1 MPHISVYSFWSFVHV
16 ADARERITVEIEN
29 VGKWFK
35 ETGECSAW
43 LAASDDEHLQ
53 GVGREVNGPLFNWV
67 VKRLGISGT
76 PAHDMFRRGSPLVG
90 SIQASGRGTPI
101 EPTSL
106 GDLWSL
112 WDSREK
118 DNLELIDSLKDDV
131 LEQELH
137 DLALLDAK
145 LKRMSQPM
153 PVCTGDIQNVKLH
166 PRFGVCQGVK
176 ADGTVKVRIWFSLV
190 SLHVWL
196 NCARLGASS
205 GSFQLGAQVYQAQW
219 A

>member
-1 MPHISVYSFWSFVHV
+1 MHA

-43 LAASDDEHLQ
+43 LAASDDAHLQ

-153 PVCTGDIQNVKLH
+153 PVCIGDIRGHSECEVASQIWGM
-166 PRFGVCQGVK
+166 PRRESGWYCEGAHLVFLWSLCMFGL
-176 ADGTVKVRIWFSLV
+176 F
-190 SLHVWL
+190 
-196 NCARLGASS
+196 ARA
-205 GSFQLGAQVYQAQW
+205 
-219 A
+219 